1 MDDKGKL
8 IAERCWHALFLHAW
22 HIFCCVTWLL
32 KCKKKE
38 KEISFCAE
46 IKEKAGA

>member
-32 KCKKKE
+32 KCKKK
-38 KEISFCAE
+38 KEISFYAE